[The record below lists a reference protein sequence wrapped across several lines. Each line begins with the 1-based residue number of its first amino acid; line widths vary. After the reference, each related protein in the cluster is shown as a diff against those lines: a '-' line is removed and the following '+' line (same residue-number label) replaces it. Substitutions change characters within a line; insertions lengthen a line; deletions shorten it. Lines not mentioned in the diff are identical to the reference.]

1 MNYGI
6 TPQGF
11 IRKPF
16 NVILQEL
23 VQTAQ
28 SGEYFGNEIDL
39 SPESPLGA
47 LVHLIAWA
55 IDRQWQLAEDVYY
68 SMWLS
73 TAEGVH
79 LDRVCK
85 LGFVSRR
92 PATYATVVLRF
103 YGEPGAEVPAKT
115 QAETAQNIVFET
127 ISDAVITNV
136 GYVDVLARC
145 TVPGTIG
152 IVQSGMINSIKTPLP
167 GVDSVINPQASW
179 GGKDIESDYELVERY
194 QQLPA
199 ATGSSVQSIISA
211 LQSTVGVI
219 SATVFE
225 NTGNVT
231 DSNGLPP
238 KSVECIVQGGA
249 DQDVARTIFTKK
261 AAGIATHGSEEIQ
274 IVDDKG
280 IDRLIKFSRPQNIN
294 VYVRYEIQTNQ
305 EWSDDNI
312 IIIKRNA
319 IKYIGG
325 VDDNY
330 TEYGGVGI
338 SNTVYIWKLIAVQQ
352 EIVGVNSISVKIGKT
367 YPPSQS
373 NNLTFL
379 PRERA
384 WTDINKIEVVKI

>member
-167 GVDSVINPQASW
+167 GVDSVINLQASW

-294 VYVRYEIQTNQ
+294 VYVQYKIQTNQ

-325 VDDNY
+325 VDDNN

>member
-16 NVILQEL
+16 EVILEGII
-23 VQTAQ
+23 QTAQ
-28 SGEYFGNEIDL
+28 SGEFFGSEIDL

-47 LVHLIAWA
+47 LVNLMAWA

-92 PATYATVVLRF
+92 PATYATAILRF
-103 YGEPGAEVPAKT
+103 IGEPGAEIPAKT
-115 QAETAQNIVFET
+115 QAETAQNVVFET
-127 ISDAVITNV
+127 LDDAIITSE
-136 GYVDVLARC
+136 GFVDVMARC
-145 TVPGTIG
+145 TVLGTIG

-167 GVDSVINPQASW
+167 GVDSVINQQASW
-179 GGKDIESDYELVERY
+179 GGKDIESDHELVERY

-199 ATGSSVQSIISA
+199 ATGSSIQSLIAA
-211 LQSTVGVI
+211 LANTEGVV
-219 SATVFE
+219 SVMVFE
-225 NTGNVT
+225 NTGNVE

-238 KSVECIVQGGA
+238 KSIECIVQGGT
-249 DQDVARTIFTKK
+249 DENIARVIFAKK

-280 IDRLIKFSRPQNIN
+280 IERLIKFSRPQNVN
-294 VYVRYEIQTNQ
+294 VYVSYEIQVNSK
-305 EWSDDNI
+305 WSDDSI
-312 IIIKRNA
+312 IVMKRNA

-325 VDDNY
+325 VDDNNI
-330 TEYGGVGI
+330 EHSGVGI
-338 SNTVYIWKLIAVQQ
+338 SNTIYIWKLIAVQQ
-352 EIVGVNSISVKIGKT
+352 EIIGVDTITVKIGRT

-373 NNLTFL
+373 INLAFL

-384 WTDINKIEVVKI
+384 WTDNNKIEVVKI

>member
-11 IRKPF
+11 VRKPF
-16 NVILQEL
+16 NIIMQEL

-28 SGEYFGNEIDL
+28 SGEYFGSDIDL

-47 LVHLIAWA
+47 LVHLMAWA

-92 PATYATVVLRF
+92 PATYATVILRF
-103 YGEPGAEVPAKT
+103 SGEPGSEVPAKT

-127 ISDAVITNV
+127 INDAVITSE
-136 GYVDVLARC
+136 GYVDVMAKC
-145 TVPGTIG
+145 IVPGTIG
-152 IVQSGMINSIKTPLP
+152 IVQSGMINSIKTPIP
-167 GVDSVINPQASW
+167 GVDSVINQQASS

-199 ATGSSVQSIISA
+199 STGSSLQSLISA
-211 LQSTVGVI
+211 LKNTEGVI

-225 NTGNVT
+225 NTGNTV
-231 DSNGLPP
+231 DANGLPP
-238 KSVECIVQGGA
+238 KSVECIVQGGT

-274 IVDDKG
+274 IVDG
-280 IDRLIKFSRPQNIN
+280 YCIDRLIRFSRPQNIII
-294 VYVRYEIQTNQ
+294 YVRYEIQTNQ

-312 IIIKRNA
+312 INMKRNA

-325 VDDNY
+325 VDDNNV
-330 TEYGGVGI
+330 EHSGVGI
-338 SNTVYIWKLIAVQQ
+338 ANAVYIWKLIAVQQ
-352 EIVGVNSISVKIGKT
+352 GIAGIDSITVKIGKT
-367 YPPSQS
+367 YPPTQS

>member
-28 SGEYFGNEIDL
+28 SGEYFGSEIDL

-47 LVHLIAWA
+47 LVHLMALA

-92 PATYATVVLRF
+92 PATYATVMLRF
-103 YGEPGAEVPAKT
+103 YGEPGSEIPAKT

-127 ISDAVITNV
+127 INDAVIASE

-145 TVPGTIG
+145 ALPGTVG

-167 GVDSVINPQASW
+167 GVDSVINLQASF

-199 ATGSSVQSIISA
+199 ATGSSVHSLISA
-211 LQSTVGVI
+211 LKNTEGVI

-225 NTGNVT
+225 NTGNVV

-238 KSVECIVQGGA
+238 NSIVCIVQGGA
-249 DQDVARTIFTKK
+249 DQDIARTIFTKK

-274 IVDDKG
+274 IVDEYG
-280 IDRLIKFSRPQNIN
+280 IDRLIRFSRPLNIN

-312 IIIKRNA
+312 IVIKRNA

-325 VDDNY
+325 VDDNNV
-330 TEYGGVGI
+330 EHSGVGI
-338 SNTVYIWKLIAVQQ
+338 ANTVYIWKLIAMQQ
-352 EIVGVNSISVKIGKT
+352 EIVGISSINVKIGKT
-367 YPPSQS
+367 YPPSQLD
-373 NNLTFL
+373 NLTFL
-379 PRERA
+379 PLERA